1 MKFSPLFMRIE
12 RKLGAVALKLLSK
25 TIRYKIVNKPDDDFK
40 CVFMCWHRDVLL
52 MFLHR
57 LGSDA
62 CAIISASQ
70 DGELIAGPVEE
81 LGVKTVRGSTTR
93 QGSQAYRAILKM
105 AKERQLAITP
115 DGPKGPAKVIQ
126 PGVIHIAYM
135 ARIPVIPVALH
146 VDREWV
152 FNSWDKFRLP
162 KPFCRL
168 TAIYAEPFYIENK
181 TELDTAIDKLSVV
194 AENLEKQLPT
204 TLFGI

>member
-12 RKLGAVALKLLSK
+12 RKLGAIVLKFLSK
-25 TIRYKIVNKPDDDFK
+25 TIRYEVINKPADDFR
-40 CVFMCWHRDVLL
+40 CIFMCWHRDVLL

-62 CAIISASQ
+62 CAVISASQ

-115 DGPKGPAKVIQ
+115 DGPNGPAKVIQ
-126 PGVIHIAYM
+126 PGVVHIAFM
-135 ARIPVIPVALH
+135 AKIPIITVALQAS
-146 VDREWV
+146 REWV

-162 KPFCRL
+162 KPFCRI
-168 TAIYAEPFYIENK
+168 TAIYAEPFYINDK
-181 TELDTAIDKLSVV
+181 ADLDTAPAKLSEISK
-194 AENLEKQLPT
+194 ALEKQLLT
-204 TLFGI
+204 SI